1 MAKVTVFNPAY
12 TPRSFFVGESGG
24 KGGGKYTMA
33 HHKHHHHRRRRHNPL
48 GISGT
53 VVKDVA
59 FNAVGAGVSGY
70 ASGFLNQTGW
80 MDVGATAAIALALS
94 FVGKT
99 VVGAAES
106 EELMKG
112 GLLLALIK
120 AAKQVGVAVPGL
132 GVYVPSYFSAPTAS
146 DAYGRATAPTIM
158 LPAPTA
164 GGGAKGTAGM
174 GVPRFRTRFQTRF

>member
-1 MAKVTVFNPAY
+1 MA
-12 TPRSFFVGESGG
+12 
-24 KGGGKYTMA
+24 
-33 HHKHHHHRRRRHNPL
+33 HKHHRHHRRRHNPF
-48 GISGT
+48 GVSGT

-59 FNAVGAGVSGY
+59 FNALGAGLSGY

-94 FVGKT
+94 FAGKS

-120 AAKQVGVAVPGL
+120 GAKQVGVAIPGL
-132 GVYVPSYFSAPTAS
+132 GVYVPSYFSAPTSS

-158 LPAPTA
+158 LPAP
-164 GGGAKGTAGM
+164 GGKGGSGTAGL
-174 GVPRFRTRFQTRF
+174 GVPRFRSRWQSRF